1 MKKILT
7 LFIFLFLISGIS
19 FGQPTKIDSILF
31 DMINKYRVE
40 NGVHELIWN
49 DTLWKASN
57 HYSTWC
63 SKVNFRPKEL
73 GIIFKT
79 NPHREYIDV
88 PNFKEIYSPSDRAS
102 HFLGRKVSCGE
113 NFTVSQRRKNN
124 SDELVAQRAFIGWV
138 KSEPH
143 RDFLLSTKI
152 KYASCS
158 VVQSEF
164 IDMGNDVG
172 NWERESMNFCTFSG
186 MK

>member
-1 MKKILT
+1 MKKV
-7 LFIFLFLISGIS
+7 LFILLFLISGIS

-40 NGVHELIWN
+40 NGVHGLIWN

-57 HYSTWC
+57 HYSTYI
-63 SKVNFRPKEL
+63 SKIPLSAKGV
-73 GIIFKT
+73 FKFLD
-79 NPHREYIDV
+79 NEPHMEHMDI

-102 HFLGRKVSCGE
+102 HFLGRKVWCGE

-124 SDELVAQRAFIGWV
+124 SDEIVAQRAFIGWV

-158 VVQSEF
+158 VVQAEF
-164 IDMGNDVG
+164 IDVGNDVG